1 MAEISF
7 LLFCQQTTGG
17 GKAHNVR
24 RREGTRIRP
33 RVRTEES
40 PEWEKGRCV
49 MKKTQVRMTTLEKV
63 MALLAV
69 VGPLVALMG
78 VWLFLR

>member
-1 MAEISF
+1 
-7 LLFCQQTTGG
+7 
-17 GKAHNVR
+17 
-24 RREGTRIRP
+24 
-33 RVRTEES
+33 
-40 PEWEKGRCV
+40 